1 MQLLDLFKG
10 VHIIDKEFV
19 KELDIT
25 SVEFDADKVIQGCL
39 YFNLKNSPT
48 SAITAFERGAVCMVV
63 DKPLGL
69 NVPQILA
76 KSARIALSYACANFY
91 GYDPNDFIIIGVTG
105 TNGKTTTTHL
115 ISQIL
120 TKMGEKTC
128 LIGTEGIT
136 LDTQIY
142 PAKLT
147 TPDPTDLF
155 KIFADCKRA
164 GVRYVIMEVSAHAS
178 ALHKVEPIKFDSM
191 VLTNITQDHLDFFK
205 TMENYA
211 QYKYRLVQK
220 DKCKHALINIDDP
233 TIKAHFQTFDTHIET
248 IGQSFS
254 ADYTFSIGDQTV
266 RGSTC
271 HLNDHGVGADFAT
284 NLIGEYNVY
293 NLMSAVAVCLHLGYD
308 LRDLVEVV
316 GSTHFVVPGRMEQV
330 HLPSGAT
337 AVIDYAHTPDGVEK
351 FLSSLKNLC
360 QGRLIGVF
368 GCGGNRDKTKRAI
381 MGDIASRICDRVIVT
396 SDNPRDEDPNMIIK
410 DIVSGINLT
419 NFDQIT
425 NRTTAVEK
433 AISMSKTGDIVAIF
447 GKGAEKTQ
455 EIKGVKYAYN
465 DRDVIR
471 DITGV

>member
-10 VHIIDKEFV
+10 VNIIDKAFV
-19 KELDIT
+19 KNIDVA
-25 SVEFDADKVIQGCL
+25 SVEFDADKVSEGGI
-39 YFNLKNSPT
+39 YFNLKNSPLN
-48 SAITAFERGAVCMVV
+48 AITAFERGAVCMVV
-63 DKPLGL
+63 DKPLNL
-69 NVPQILA
+69 NVPQILV
-76 KSARIALSYACANFY
+76 KNSRNALAYACANLFN
-91 GYDPNDFIIIGVTG
+91 YDPNDFVVIGVTG

-120 TKMGEKTC
+120 NKMGEKTC

-136 LDTQIY
+136 LDGRIY

-155 KIFADCKRA
+155 RIFAECKQA
-164 GVRYVIMEVSAHAS
+164 KVKYVIMEVSAHAS
-178 ALHKVEPIKFDSM
+178 ALHKVDPIKFDSM

-211 QYKYRLVQK
+211 EYKYRLVQK
-220 DKCKHALINIDDP
+220 DKCKHALLNIDDP
-233 TIKAHFQTFDTHIET
+233 TICSHFQTLDTHMET
-248 IGQSFS
+248 IGKTKS
-254 ADYTFSIGDQTV
+254 ADYMISIGDQTV
-266 RGSTC
+266 QGSVC
-271 HLNDHGVGADFAT
+271 HLNDHGLGADFET

-293 NLMSAVAVCLHLGYD
+293 NLMSAVAVCLHMGFD
-308 LRDLVEVV
+308 LRDLVKAV
-316 GSTHFVVPGRMEQV
+316 GSTQFVVAGRMEQV
-330 HLPSGAT
+330 HLPNGAT

-351 FLSSLKNLC
+351 FLSSLRQLC

-368 GCGGNRDKTKRAI
+368 GCGGNRDRTKRSI
-381 MGDIASRICDRVIVT
+381 MGDIASRICDHVIVT
-396 SDNPRDEDPNMIIK
+396 SDNPRDEDPDMIIN

-425 NRTTAVEK
+425 NRADAVKK
-433 AISMSKTGDIVAIF
+433 AISMSRTNDIIAIF

-465 DRDVIR
+465 DRDEIR